1 MSLAAGGNRGIG
13 RPAPGLAI
21 TRSVKAC
28 HRCHPGYFPP
38 VRIGSPLLVLALA
51 ISLAAA
57 LGLAPA
63 APAQAAGTQAATT
76 TQLIT
81 VTAVSHGTTYATL
94 RAYRLSGGTWVE
106 VFGPWTARVG
116 YNGVARPGAKREG
129 DGTTP
134 SGTYGFGFFFGVDTN
149 PGVSFS
155 YRHAYPY
162 DYWDD
167 DPASARYNE
176 WTDTRTQNA
185 GKDPE
190 PMHQVPAYD
199 YAAVIGYN
207 TARVPGRGSAIFLHV
222 GTGTATA
229 GCVSLPPAQLLDVLR
244 WLKPADNPRITIT
257 AR

>member
-1 MSLAAGGNRGIG
+1 M
-13 RPAPGLAI
+13 
-21 TRSVKAC
+21 C
-28 HRCHPGYFPP
+28 HRCHTGYFGP
-38 VRIGSPLLVLALA
+38 VRIPRSSLLGLALA
-51 ISLAAA
+51 VSLAVG
-57 LGLAPA
+57 LGPA
-63 APAQAAGTQAATT
+63 GPATAAQAATTPT

-81 VTAVSHGTTYATL
+81 VTAASYGTTYATL
-94 RAYRLSGGTWVE
+94 RAYRLSGGKWVE

-116 YNGVARPGAKREG
+116 YKGVARPGAKREG

-134 SGTYGFGFFFGVDTN
+134 SGTYGFGFFFGVGTN

-167 DPASARYNE
+167 DPASPRYNE
-176 WTDTRTQNA
+176 WTDIRTQHA
-185 GKDPE
+185 GAYPE

-199 YAAVIGYN
+199 YAAVIAYN

-229 GCVSLPPAQLLDVLR
+229 GCVSLPTAELLKVLR
-244 WLKPADNPRITIT
+244 WLKPAANPRITIT

>member
-1 MSLAAGGNRGIG
+1 VRISRSALLVPALAVSLAVGLGTAG
-13 RPAPGLAI
+13 
-21 TRSVKAC
+21 
-28 HRCHPGYFPP
+28 
-38 VRIGSPLLVLALA
+38 
-51 ISLAAA
+51 
-57 LGLAPA
+57 PA
-63 APAQAAGTQAATT
+63 APAQAAVTTT

-81 VTAVSHGTTYATL
+81 VTAASYGTTYATL
-94 RAYRLSGGTWVE
+94 RAYRLSGGKWVE

-129 DGTTP
+129 DGRTP
-134 SGTYGFGFFFGVDTN
+134 SGTYGFGFFFGVQPN

-167 DPASARYNE
+167 APASPRYNE
-176 WTDTRTQNA
+176 WIDTRTQNA
-185 GKDPE
+185 GAYPE

-199 YAAVIGYN
+199 YAAVIAYN

-229 GCVSLPPAQLLDVLR
+229 GCVSLPTAELLKVLR